1 MALLLRFAVSCGS
14 RSHPYLTPGRA
25 AGGQLPPGRCLLT
38 CTLLVPCPSQ
48 LLHNGR
54 SQGDSC
60 SLRTRPSLAC
70 QATALG
76 LCALVPGSH
85 KESGFGL
92 GALRANGGP
101 GGFLLS

>member
-1 MALLLRFAVSCGS
+1 MALLLPFTISCGS
-14 RSHPYLTPGRA
+14 RSHPYFIPGRA
-25 AGGQLPPGRCLLT
+25 VGGQLPPGWCLLT
-38 CTLLVPCPSQ
+38 CTQLVPCPPQ

-70 QATALG
+70 QATTLG
-76 LCALVPGSH
+76 LCAFVPGSC
-85 KESGFGL
+85 KERGFGL